1 MINGIPVHT
10 HTQHTMVELSLVRA
24 STGPE
29 DIASN
34 MPYISIFPPKLCNRH
49 LMYVQPTVNIF
60 PTVFKHNLKAE

>member
-1 MINGIPVHT
+1 
-10 HTQHTMVELSLVRA
+10 MVEFSLMQA

-49 LMYVQPTVNIF
+49 LMHVQPTVKIF
-60 PTVFKHNLKAE
+60 PTIFKCNLKTKE